1 MGTQRCGASVR
12 ARTALCL
19 LAVAAGPVA
28 GQRVQRGAVV
38 GGTVGAVAVGL
49 FGALVSRGVCDA
61 ADCSDA
67 WIEGVVPGT
76 VFGGLAGGAVGGA
89 LGAITG
95 HDAARPNAPHPVVF
109 VGRAGGA
116 GARLDSDYQDQ
127 GATGLRAMAGIRTG
141 GLSVGPAFE
150 RLTARG
156 WRATNVSLETR
167 LESRTGLARPF
178 GTLGVGK
185 FDWRF
190 PGPPTGPVTQTDDYW
205 GLNLGVGAALG
216 RPGQSWAIT
225 TEVRFHHA
233 GGRPAGPGSTT
244 HRQIRQIN
252 LGLELAL

>member
-1 MGTQRCGASVR
+1 MGTQWRGTSVR
-12 ARTALCL
+12 TLGAACL
-19 LAVAAGPVA
+19 LVATAGPVV
-28 GQRVQRGAVV
+28 GQRVERGAVV
-38 GGTVGAVAVGL
+38 GGTLGAVAVGL
-49 FGALVSRGVCDA
+49 FGAWVAHGICDA

-76 VFGGLAGGAVGGA
+76 VFGGLAGAAVGAA
-89 LGAITG
+89 LGAVTG
-95 HDAARPNAPHPVVF
+95 HDGVRPNAPHPVVF

-116 GARLDSDYQDQ
+116 GARLDSDYIDQ

-156 WRATNVSLETR
+156 WRATSVSLETR
-167 LESRTGLARPF
+167 LESRTGFARPF

-190 PGPPTGPVTQTDDYW
+190 PGPPTDPVTQTDDYW
-205 GLNLGVGAALG
+205 GLDLGVGAALG
-216 RPGQSWAIT
+216 RIGQSWAIT